1 MRYFFLIVAGLLFIG
16 CASYKQNIMLRET
29 DTVKPEAFQKQAGSI
44 EKDYVIQKNDILKV
58 EVFSNKGERI
68 IDPNPELTQQ
78 NANSSN
84 DQSRQRFEYLVD
96 EKGMVKLP
104 LIGEIRLEGFTLRE
118 AEKITQK
125 EYELYF
131 KEAFVIMEFRNKRI
145 VFLGATGGQVIPL
158 ANQNVSLAE
167 AIALAKGLPNDSK
180 AHTIKVIRD
189 NHVYQID
196 LSTLEGFKAGNMIME
211 PGDIVYIDPI
221 RRPFSEGL
229 RDNAAILSLLVSI
242 TSLIVIVSTTNN

>member
-1 MRYFFLIVAGLLFIG
+1 MRYFFLIVAGLLFVG

-29 DTVKPEAFQKQAGSI
+29 DTLKPEVFQKQAGSI

-78 NANSSN
+78 NGNNSN

-96 EKGMVKLP
+96 ENGMAKLP
-104 LIGEIRLEGFTLRE
+104 VIGEIRLEGFTLRE

-158 ANQNVSLAE
+158 TNQNVSLAE

>member
-158 ANQNVSLAE
+158 TNQNVSLAE

>member
-1 MRYFFLIVAGLLFIG
+1 MRYFFLIVAGLLFVG

-29 DTVKPEAFQKQAGSI
+29 DTLKPEVFQKQVGSI

-78 NANSSN
+78 NGNNSN

-96 EKGMVKLP
+96 ENGMAKLP
-104 LIGEIRLEGFTLRE
+104 VIGEIRLEGFTLRE

-158 ANQNVSLAE
+158 TNQNVSLAE

>member
-118 AEKITQK
+118 AEKIAQK

-158 ANQNVSLAE
+158 TNQNVSLAE